1 MEATS
6 VTSSM
11 KSASTFLTKIK
22 DSLPQSP
29 MMWIVA
35 LTCVVLLVTLSR
47 MLALQRSIQDL
58 QSKPSVDESVVRQL
72 VRQQLEETV
81 KSIEQQN
88 KAHMQ
93 MQAMRAQD
101 AARQAAEARKTAVNV
116 EVVEAKPEPEKAEPE
131 VKAEPVQPEVKAEP
145 VKAEVKAEPV
155 KAELDEKLDDEVVDE
170 PKETRRR
177 KK

>member
-11 KSASTFLTKIK
+11 KSASTFLTKLK

-116 EVVEAKPEPEKAEPE
+116 EVVEAKPEPEKAEP
-131 VKAEPVQPEVKAEP
+131 VQPEVKAEP